1 MKIVLNGSLKEVA
14 PDTAVGELLEML
26 ELLPEQ
32 VAVEVNGGLVV
43 RAERSAFQ
51 LKEDDVVELV
61 TLVGG
66 G

>member
-1 MKIVLNGSLKEVA
+1 MLNGSLKEVA
-14 PDTAVGELLEML
+14 PDIAVGELLETL